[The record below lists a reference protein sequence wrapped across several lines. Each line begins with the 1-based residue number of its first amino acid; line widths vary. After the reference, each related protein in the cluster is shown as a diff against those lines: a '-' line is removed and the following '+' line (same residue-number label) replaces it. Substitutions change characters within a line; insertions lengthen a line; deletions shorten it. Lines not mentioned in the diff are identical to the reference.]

1 MENPWNIQSLYE
13 LQYFL
18 CPSCIYKNQS
28 KQELVNHAYECHPE
42 SIEYL
47 MNLHDHSMMDLTFPW
62 NESKDEKHDDQ
73 IETKDEDDDFDEY
86 PDDNMQRTEPE
97 VNITI
102 LDKIGIHDA
111 LFFSC
116 QFEI

>member
-47 MNLHDHSMMDLTFPW
+47 MNLHDHSMMDMIECIFESSLGGSRSSRTKVIK
-62 NESKDEKHDDQ
+62 NEIIMNKEMKYQ
-73 IETKDEDDDFDEY
+73 T
-86 PDDNMQRTEPE
+86 
-97 VNITI
+97 
-102 LDKIGIHDA
+102 
-111 LFFSC
+111 
-116 QFEI
+116 